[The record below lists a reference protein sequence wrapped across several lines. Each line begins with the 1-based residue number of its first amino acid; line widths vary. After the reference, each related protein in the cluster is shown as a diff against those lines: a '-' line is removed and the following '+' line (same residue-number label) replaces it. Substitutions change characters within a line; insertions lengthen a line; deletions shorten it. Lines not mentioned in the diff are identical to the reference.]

1 MAKETFPEICI
12 AIKDDDGWTYDG
24 CRQIDQGV
32 PFIIIK
38 EKKDGHM
45 VVATPDGTVEVCDQS
60 YVKLDDSV
68 KRGIYK
74 AVKALENYK
83 LFQSGLKKVDQ
94 SSCISAFARAVGIK
108 EKGMKV

>member
-74 AVKALENYK
+74 AVKTLENYK